1 MTGLNTPFVCGEGE
15 GGGRRALNQSTIK
28 TLNVFKWET
37 TKHDVLISIDTDGP
51 ITGDWGGGGGEKFLF
66 TNRWAFNLGA
76 LQPGFNHV
84 RGITGRSNLLIRF
97 LQAG

>member
-1 MTGLNTPFVCGEGE
+1 MGRGR
-15 GGGRRALNQSTIK
+15 GGRRALNQSTIK

-51 ITGDWGGGGGEKFLF
+51 ITGDWGGEKNFCSQIDGP
-66 TNRWAFNLGA
+66 FNLGA

>member
-1 MTGLNTPFVCGEGE
+1 MGRGRG

-51 ITGDWGGGGGEKFLF
+51 ITGDWGGGGGRKISV
-66 TNRWAFNLGA
+66 NK
-76 LQPGFNHV
+76 
-84 RGITGRSNLLIRF
+84 
-97 LQAG
+97 